1 MARRR
6 KKKSSPLLLIIII
19 LVITAGY
26 YYYNN
31 IYNKKASSSKT
42 HRNEKKENVT
52 RYNRDDWGNWE
63 DEDNDGLNTRHEVL
77 ARESLIKPVI
87 SNNRVV
93 SGKWYDKFTGKYFTD
108 PKDLDIDHLVP
119 LKNAHASGASNWS
132 KEKKSEYYNYLKNDH
147 HLVAVSKGANRSKGD
162 KSPVE
167 WLPPNE
173 EYQCEYVREWFKI
186 KTDWGLTIEEG
197 FDEVSNRVC
206 KGK

>member
-1 MARRR
+1 MARRK
-6 KKKSSPLLLIIII
+6 KKKSSPLFILFILLIA
-19 LVITAGY
+19 AGY

-31 IYNKKASSSKT
+31 IYNKKEISKT
-42 HRNEKKENVT
+42 EKPKKETVT
-52 RYNRDDWGNWE
+52 RYNRDDWGDWA

-77 ARESLIKPVI
+77 ARESLVKPVI
-87 SNNRVV
+87 SNNRVI
-93 SGKWYDKFTGKYFTD
+93 SGKWYDKFTGKYFTNA
-108 PKDLDIDHLVP
+108 KDLDIDHLLP
-119 LKNAHASGASNWS
+119 LKNAHISGASNWS
-132 KEKKSEYYNYLKNDH
+132 KEKKNEYYNYMKNEN

-173 EYQCEYVREWFKI
+173 EYQCEYVREWYKI

>member
-1 MARRR
+1 MARRK
-6 KKKSSPLLLIIII
+6 KKKSSPLFILFILLIA
-19 LVITAGY
+19 AGY

-31 IYNKKASSSKT
+31 IYNKKEISKT
-42 HRNEKKENVT
+42 EKSQKETVT
-52 RYNRDDWGNWE
+52 RYNRDDWGDWE

-77 ARESLIKPVI
+77 ARESLVKPVI
-87 SNNRVV
+87 SNNRVI
-93 SGKWYDKFTGKYFTD
+93 SGKWYDKFTGKYFTNAR
-108 PKDLDIDHLVP
+108 DLDIDHLVP
-119 LKNAHASGASNWS
+119 LKNAHISGASNWS
-132 KEKKSEYYNYLKNDH
+132 KEKKNEYYNYMKNEN
-147 HLVAVSKGANRSKGD
+147 HLIAVSKGANRSKGD

-173 EYQCEYVREWFKI
+173 EYQCEYVREWYKI

>member
-1 MARRR
+1 MARRK
-6 KKKSSPLLLIIII
+6 KKKSSPILILFILLIA
-19 LVITAGY
+19 AGY

-31 IYNKKASSSKT
+31 IYNKKEISKT
-42 HRNEKKENVT
+42 EKPKKETVT
-52 RYNRDDWGNWE
+52 RYNRDDWGDWA

-77 ARESLIKPVI
+77 ARESLVKPVI
-87 SNNRVV
+87 SNNRVI
-93 SGKWYDKFTGKYFTD
+93 SGKWYDKFTGKYFTNA
-108 PKDLDIDHLVP
+108 KDLDIDHLVP
-119 LKNAHASGASNWS
+119 LKNAHISGASNWS
-132 KEKKSEYYNYLKNDH
+132 KEKKNEYYNYMKNEN

-167 WLPPNE
+167 WLPPNK
-173 EYQCEYVREWFKI
+173 EYQCEYVREWYKI